1 MIGYSPVTTRY
12 IVKTARGYFRGDA
25 AQRPPAP
32 GSSSDWTKFSEE
44 AHGWVDPDAC
54 QRACRAYTQA
64 TGESAVVVVT
74 IRPVATSDR
83 APITNEPTPLRP

>member
-54 QRACRAYTQA
+54 QRACRSYTQA

-83 APITNEPTPLRP
+83 ALPTDDKTS